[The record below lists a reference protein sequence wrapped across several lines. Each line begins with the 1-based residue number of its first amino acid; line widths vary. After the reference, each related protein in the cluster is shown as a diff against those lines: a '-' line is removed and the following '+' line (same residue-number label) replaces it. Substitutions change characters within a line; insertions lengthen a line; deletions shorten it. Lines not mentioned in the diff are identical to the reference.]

1 MLPRRLTALGAG
13 FVLAGLYL
21 ALGACAPTSGARTA
35 VEDYPAIHLALGD
48 IRTDQPNAPLR
59 LVERL
64 DQTAADHCA
73 RNGPLLTPARHRTQP
88 AYCID
93 GVRAELARSLPPGLR
108 ALYDRGRSVG
118 VAGAAP

>member
-1 MLPRRLTALGAG
+1 MSPHRLTAFGAG

-21 ALGACAPTSGARTA
+21 ALGACASTSGSRIAA
-35 VEDYPAIHLALGD
+35 ENYPAIHLDLGD
-48 IRTDQPNAPLR
+48 FRTEQPDAPLR

-93 GVRAELARSLPPGLR
+93 GVRAELVRSLPPELR

-118 VAGAAP
+118 AAGAAP